1 MKNDYLDLTIIIPV
15 LNESQTINILVR
27 GLLDRY
33 HNCSIIVTDDGS
45 TDGTKEIVK
54 KISSENKKVHLLDRT
69 NKPKHG
75 LTASVIDAAL
85 RVQTSKIIVMDGDLQ
100 HPPEKVGAIHKALDE
115 SDLVV
120 AVRTHIKDWD
130 LHRKIISRF
139 VSSFVYF
146 VMKLRNKQVCNDI
159 LSGFFGIKSHLFK
172 SIIKKNKR
180 QFVGSG
186 YKVLLDILRMS
197 NTNLNMAVV
206 EYRTFHK
213 REYGKSKA
221 NIKQFIAVMKSTLS

>member
-27 GLLDRY
+27 RLLERY
-33 HNCSIIVTDDGS
+33 RNCSVIVTDDGS

-54 KISSENKKVHLLDRT
+54 KISGKNKKVQLLDRA
-69 NKPKHG
+69 NEPEHG
-75 LTASVIDAAL
+75 LTASVVDAAL
-85 RVQTSKIIVMDGDLQ
+85 RVKTGKIIVMDGDLQ
-100 HPPEKVGAIHKALDE
+100 HPPEKVGAIYKALDDN
-115 SDLVV
+115 DLVV
-120 AVRTHIKDWD
+120 AVRTHIKNWN
-130 LHRKIISRF
+130 LHRKIISKS

-159 LSGFFGIKSHLFK
+159 LSGFFGIKSDLFK
-172 SIIKKNKR
+172 SIIKKGKR
-180 QFVGSG
+180 QFVGGG

-197 NTNLNMAVV
+197 DTKLTMAEV
-206 EYRTFHK
+206 EYHTFHK

-221 NIKQFIAVMKSTLS
+221 SIKQFIAVMRSTLR